1 MLNDSSSPAP
11 RDDSVSQ
18 PLPGLPGTL
27 GIRLT
32 HLDSSCVEATLV
44 TTADHLVPGDSHVHG
59 GAVVALADTACGF
72 GCRTALPSDANGF
85 ITIELKT
92 NYLKAAKPGDHLTC
106 VARPVH
112 VGRRTQ
118 IWDAVVTVGAE
129 TRPIALFRCTQL
141 VLYRLNG

>member
-1 MLNDSSSPAP
+1 VSGSSSPMSRYEP
-11 RDDSVSQ
+11 VDQ

-32 HLDSSCVEATLV
+32 QLDPSYVEATLV
-44 TTADHLVPGDSHVHG
+44 TTADHVVPGDSHVHA
-59 GAVVALADTACGF
+59 GAVVTLADTACGF
-72 GCRTALPSDANGF
+72 CCRAALPSDAGGF

-92 NYLKAAKPGDHLTC
+92 NHLQAATPGDCLTC

-141 VLYRLNG
+141 VL